1 MRTRLRGFT
10 LVELLVVIGIIAI
23 MIGILLPTLQ
33 SARRS
38 ADTVK
43 CSAALREIG
52 NCVAMYV
59 NDNKGWICP
68 AKTQTN
74 YVISYTNVAGSSA
87 SVTQNAQQY
96 WWSFLAK
103 YASRAKLNTLSTNA
117 DEAAAA
123 QATIFWG
130 CPSFGKYFTGA
141 IGGLNRQQNGYGWNA
156 FPEYTA
162 SFPPPA
168 DPPNT
173 LADFGDTFSPNGI
186 AVPGAKI
193 TAPASATFPDWNVI
207 VSGRWYKARQYT
219 QAQERALVADAAF
232 WLLEVQAAPLN
243 GQIPGQKFYEVT
255 TTWYAP
261 TGNGQTL
268 YDFYRHGKFPAP
280 DPNGA
285 APGVYRSS
293 GGKVGYNVLFCDGH
307 WRR

>member
-1 MRTRLRGFT
+1 
-10 LVELLVVIGIIAI
+10 

-38 ADTVK
+38 AETVK

-52 NCVAMYV
+52 NCVSMYV
-59 NDNKGWICP
+59 NDNKGWMCP
-68 AKTQTN
+68 AKTISN
-74 YVISYTNVAGSSA
+74 YVISYTNVASNTTN
-87 SVTQNAQQY
+87 TQNAQQY

-103 YASRAKLNTLSTNA
+103 YGSRAKLNTLSTNA

-130 CPSFGKYFTGA
+130 CPSFGNYFTGA
-141 IGGLNRQQNGYGWNA
+141 TGGFNRQQNGYGFNA

-162 SFPPPA
+162 SYPTPA

-173 LADFGDTFSPNGI
+173 LGDNLGGNSASLDGN
-186 AVPGAKI
+186 AVATPTAK
-193 TAPASATFPDWNVI
+193 TSAPATATNPDWNVI
-207 VSGRWYKARQYT
+207 TAGRWYKARQYGV
-219 QAQERALVADAAF
+219 QGAERALVADAAF

-261 TGNGQTL
+261 IGNGQTL

-280 DPNGA
+280 DPAGA

-293 GGKVGYNVLFCDGH
+293 GGKVGYNVLFVDGH
-307 WRR
+307 VSTLNDREQGYRAGRLRYPG